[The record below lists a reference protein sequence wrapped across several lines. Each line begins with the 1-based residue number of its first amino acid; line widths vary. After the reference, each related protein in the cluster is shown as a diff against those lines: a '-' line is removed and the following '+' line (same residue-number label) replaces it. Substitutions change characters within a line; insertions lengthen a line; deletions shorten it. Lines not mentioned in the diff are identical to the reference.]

1 MKTKMQLER
10 LRLVNSQPEK
20 QPQKK
25 NAPRTGK
32 VSAKTERS
40 GSMELDIRGCTCDDG
55 VYQMDAFLDR
65 AVLSHVSTVT
75 IIHGKGTGLL
85 RKAVHQRLKQLK
97 YVKSFRLGV
106 FGEGED
112 GVTIHKYTYCIKKE
126 EFFMTETEKM
136 LAGKIYDASDSYL
149 ADRRIVAHRLSK
161 QYNDTF
167 EDEAEKRTAILK
179 ELIPNLGEDTYLQG
193 PIQFD
198 YGLYTTFGT
207 RCYANFNFVVLDTC
221 PITIGNN
228 VFFGPNCTLATPLH
242 PYLPEERN
250 LREKEDGTLYTLEY
264 GAPIHIGDDCW
275 LAANV
280 TVCGGVTIGAG
291 CIIGAGSVVT
301 RDIPAGSLAAGN
313 PCRVIRPIT
322 EQDSIYLKKQLF

>member
-1 MKTKMQLER
+1 
-10 LRLVNSQPEK
+10 
-20 QPQKK
+20 
-25 NAPRTGK
+25 
-32 VSAKTERS
+32 
-40 GSMELDIRGCTCDDG
+40 
-55 VYQMDAFLDR
+55 
-65 AVLSHVSTVT
+65 
-75 IIHGKGTGLL
+75 
-85 RKAVHQRLKQLK
+85 
-97 YVKSFRLGV
+97 
-106 FGEGED
+106 
-112 GVTIHKYTYCIKKE
+112 
-126 EFFMTETEKM
+126 MTETEKM
-136 LAGKIYDASDSYL
+136 LAGKIYDASDSHL

-207 RCYANFNFVVLDTC
+207 RCYANFNFVVLDIC

-264 GAPIHIGDDCW
+264 GAPIHIGDNCW

-291 CIIGAGSVVT
+291 CIIGG
-301 RDIPAGSLAAGN
+301 RQRGN
-313 PCRVIRPIT
+313 
-322 EQDSIYLKKQLF
+322 S

>member
-1 MKTKMQLER
+1 
-10 LRLVNSQPEK
+10 
-20 QPQKK
+20 
-25 NAPRTGK
+25 
-32 VSAKTERS
+32 
-40 GSMELDIRGCTCDDG
+40 
-55 VYQMDAFLDR
+55 
-65 AVLSHVSTVT
+65 
-75 IIHGKGTGLL
+75 
-85 RKAVHQRLKQLK
+85 
-97 YVKSFRLGV
+97 
-106 FGEGED
+106 
-112 GVTIHKYTYCIKKE
+112 
-126 EFFMTETEKM
+126 MTETEKM

-167 EDEAEKRTAILK
+167 EDETEKRTAILK
-179 ELIPNLGEDTYLQG
+179 KLIPNLGEDTYLQG

-264 GAPIHIGDDCW
+264 GAPIHIGDNCW

>member
-1 MKTKMQLER
+1 
-10 LRLVNSQPEK
+10 
-20 QPQKK
+20 
-25 NAPRTGK
+25 
-32 VSAKTERS
+32 
-40 GSMELDIRGCTCDDG
+40 
-55 VYQMDAFLDR
+55 
-65 AVLSHVSTVT
+65 
-75 IIHGKGTGLL
+75 
-85 RKAVHQRLKQLK
+85 
-97 YVKSFRLGV
+97 
-106 FGEGED
+106 
-112 GVTIHKYTYCIKKE
+112 
-126 EFFMTETEKM
+126 MTETEKM

-149 ADRRIVAHRLSK
+149 ADRRILAHRLSK

-167 EDEAEKRTAILK
+167 DDETEKRTAILK

-207 RCYANFNFVVLDTC
+207 RCYANFNFV
-221 PITIGNN
+221 
-228 VFFGPNCTLATPLH
+228 GPNCTLATPLH
-242 PYLPEERN
+242 PYLPEERK
-250 LREKEDGTLYTLEY
+250 LREKEDGTLYDLEY

>member
-1 MKTKMQLER
+1 
-10 LRLVNSQPEK
+10 
-20 QPQKK
+20 
-25 NAPRTGK
+25 
-32 VSAKTERS
+32 
-40 GSMELDIRGCTCDDG
+40 
-55 VYQMDAFLDR
+55 
-65 AVLSHVSTVT
+65 
-75 IIHGKGTGLL
+75 
-85 RKAVHQRLKQLK
+85 
-97 YVKSFRLGV
+97 
-106 FGEGED
+106 
-112 GVTIHKYTYCIKKE
+112 
-126 EFFMTETEKM
+126 MTETEKM
-136 LAGKIYDASDSYL
+136 LAGKIYDASDSHL

-193 PIQFD
+193 PIQVD

-207 RCYANFNFVVLDTC
+207 RCYANFNFVVLDIC

-301 RDIPAGSLAAGN
+301 RDIPAGSLAAGQPVPGDSPDYRTGLDLFEETTLLNQKGFFMEANQTQTAAFAGLSLSAETIAELQTYLLAVANYYHILPIEKLYSILCEQN
-313 PCRVIRPIT
+313 PGFSFERRF
-322 EQDSIYLKKQLF
+322 SLFLTGSENTTHLLPDFKAGRTV